1 MSELLM
7 IQQIFARFKAGSFQ
21 VLPQIGRGHSSIM
34 DAPNGLWYRYI
45 APFWSEGG
53 SNMTDVKNQGRIL
66 AILTAVNISGGMAR
80 YLRSS
85 EYLTWYTFDGRLLY
99 ILAEWRSSKK

>member
-1 MSELLM
+1 
-7 IQQIFARFKAGSFQ
+7 
-21 VLPQIGRGHSSIM
+21 
-34 DAPNGLWYRYI
+34 
-45 APFWSEGG
+45 
-53 SNMTDVKNQGRIL
+53 MTDVKNQGRIL

-99 ILAEWRSSKK
+99 ILAE